1 VDKDI
6 PQDPEPTPRQL
17 GCLFGAL
24 LSPVIIG
31 VSVYHGA
38 ERGFLI
44 TTLLG
49 VFAVVL
55 YVRRDIIGEDYF
67 IAVVPAL
74 FLSQFLLAVGYP
86 LPEVPYYKALA
97 MPFAI
102 VTLFLNFSIIRLA
115 EKLLARKKGQP

>member
-1 VDKDI
+1 VDEGT
-6 PQDPEPTPRQL
+6 PQGPEPTQRQL

-24 LSPVIIG
+24 LSPVMIG
-31 VSVYHGA
+31 VSAYHGA

-49 VFAVVL
+49 VFAIVL
-55 YVRRDIIGEDYF
+55 YVRRDIVGEDYF